1 MAEETKLEARSRD
14 VSGSAAA
21 RRLRGQGL
29 LPGILYGGKG
39 KPHLIQTNRHTF
51 VQMLRHHASESLI
64 IDLSVDGKRAKKV
77 LLKEVQHDPLTDEA
91 IHADF
96 VQVSMTKRMR
106 VNVPV
111 TLVGEPVG
119 VTQGG
124 GILDHVMR
132 ELEVECLPTDLVE
145 EIVVDVSGLDV
156 AQSLQV
162 KDLDVDPKLTVL
174 TDGDIAVAGVLAPH
188 VVAEGEEGEEEAA
201 AAEGEEPEVIGE
213 KPEGEPAEERETAEG
228 SEK

>member
-1 MAEETKLEARSRD
+1 M
-14 VSGSAAA
+14 
-21 RRLRGQGL
+21 RGQGL